1 MYNAFL
7 DTLNNS
13 DMLTIDVNCTYDYS
27 YGAIE
32 FPEYVPEQQQLIMS
46 TIESSSITS
55 NSCVLSWGAVEGAYA
70 YDIYT
75 VDFHTTTENNNINI
89 QNLIPNSEYYIYV
102 KAISNNSEILDS
114 EYKYVVIKT
123 LEAGKLP
130 LNGIE
135 ASTISATY
143 VTLMLSTSVDFSYVD
158 KIKITVNNNEYQSIS
173 NNLDK
178 IITINN
184 LVANTNYTISIQL
197 ISNSIAYL
205 DSDSCS
211 INIKTA
217 AQDLIQL
224 NTPVVTCGPSD
235 KTVNIT
241 WNKIQNA
248 AKYEIVLDSK
258 QYITSSTSIVLNVN
272 PNTSYTVYVRAL
284 APDNSTVYL
293 HSAYCAV
300 SFRTLPTKLLM
311 SNISVKYR
319 TTNTITIAWTA
330 VNNTRRY
337 NITLNGSAYY
347 TTNLE
352 YTLTGLLPG
361 ASYTIYVCAISNSSS
376 YSDSTYKNITVT
388 TLTENEYN
396 GKLNTPVITCT
407 NRYIY
412 GLQFSWNPVANAV
425 SYEIRWDN
433 GTTVT
438 SQTTTTFKKEQLE
451 EGKYYKIY
459 VRAIAPDGYEHSDWG
474 IGGEYTY
481 LDPDTHSLGTY
492 RIKDSA
498 YEQTIS
504 SNGYTFFRLDKSK
517 CTLCGVCEGLALN
530 NCPQNLGNNIITYS
544 TSKKISFLTS
554 FEASQMCINCG
565 RCLELAQ
572 LYCPTR
578 AITSDSINT
587 TSETYSL
594 QRNITDDT
602 EQQNTEELIESDE
615 TTNALDIYSEEYIP
629 TTYAVRTAAQ
639 TATSEVYMI
648 LKNIEV
654 VLQKN
659 VHIPL
664 YINVGLGLNSE
675 NNTFVFERNFKLT
688 ENNVLINR
696 NINQVFYGNATNIDE
711 FVSQLL
717 EISNAQLKYKYSGNT
732 DVLMTNPIKLSYT
745 AINNKCNINF
755 IKDKNLTPI
764 TPLATPNVTITFEKD
779 LPSYREVQVR
789 FVWDAPKDAN
799 GTYFGLPHY
808 RYYAKGTTP
817 PDWDSDYD
825 VYIVKWPKYNTTYI
839 FEIYYQ
845 SLSENYTDSE
855 IATYEYRY
863 SSGCP
868 GNVSCPDKTF
878 TPSCPSQCTAV
889 CGCVTDFTGC
899 TELQSGFNPPICIA
913 H

>member
-1 MYNAFL
+1 MFNALL

-75 VDFHTTTENNNINI
+75 TDFHTTTENNNITI

-102 KAISNNSEILDS
+102 KAISNDSEILDS

-130 LNGIE
+130 LNSIE

-158 KIKITVNNNEYQSIS
+158 KIKITVNNNEYPSIS

-197 ISNSIAYL
+197 ISNSITYL
-205 DSDSCS
+205 DSDCCS
-211 INIKTA
+211 INIKTS
-217 AQDLIQL
+217 AQNLIQL
-224 NTPVVTCGPSD
+224 NTPVVTCSPSD

-248 AKYEIVLDSK
+248 KKYEIVLDSK
-258 QYITSSTSIVLNVN
+258 QYITSGTSIVLNVN

-284 APDNSTVYL
+284 APDNSAVYI
-293 HSAYCAV
+293 HSAYCIV
-300 SFRTLPTKLLM
+300 SFLTLPTKLLM
-311 SNISVKYR
+311 SNISIKYR
-319 TTNTITIAWTA
+319 TTNSITIAWTA

-337 NITLNGSAYY
+337 NIVLNGSTYY

-352 YTLTGLLPG
+352 YTLSDLTPG
-361 ASYTIYVCAISNSSS
+361 TSYTIYVCAISNSSS
-376 YSDSTYKNITVT
+376 YSDSAYKNIIVT
-388 TLTENEYN
+388 TLIENEYN
-396 GKLNTPVITCT
+396 GKLNTPVITCIK
-407 NRYIY
+407 RYINA
-412 GLQFSWNPVANAV
+412 LQFSWNSVANAI

-433 GTTVT
+433 ETTVT
-438 SQTTTTFKKEQLE
+438 SQTTTSFKKTGLT
-451 EGKYYKIY
+451 EGKYYNIH
-459 VRAIAPDGYEHSDWG
+459 VRALGPEGYEHSDWG
-474 IGGEYTY
+474 ICGEYTY
-481 LDPDTHSLGTY
+481 LDPTTHDLGTY
-492 RIKDSA
+492 NITNTYDTQIIK
-498 YEQTIS
+498 
-504 SNGYTFFRLDKSK
+504 SNGVTIFRLDKSK

-530 NCPQNLGNNIITYS
+530 NCPQNLGKNIITYS
-544 TSKKISFLTS
+544 PQKISFLMTD
-554 FEASQMCINCG
+554 EAQNFCINCG
-565 RCLELAQ
+565 RCLELAK
-572 LYCPTR
+572 LYCPAR

-594 QRNITDDT
+594 KRNITDDT
-602 EQQNTEELIESDE
+602 EQLNNEESIKSDE
-615 TTNALDIYSEEYIP
+615 IDNNLDVYSEEYIP
-629 TTYAVRTAAQ
+629 TTYSARTVAQ
-639 TATSEVYMI
+639 TETSQVYMI
-648 LKNIEV
+648 LKNVEIKLE
-654 VLQKN
+654 KN

-664 YINVGLGLNSE
+664 YVNLGLGLNSE
-675 NNTFVFERNFKLT
+675 NNTFAFERNFKLS
-688 ENNVLINR
+688 ENNVVVNR
-696 NINQVFYGNATNIDE
+696 DVNQVFYGNAANIDE

-717 EISNAQLKYKYSGNT
+717 GSSNAQLKYKYSGNT

-745 AINNKCNINF
+745 SINNVCNINF
-755 IKDKNLTPI
+755 IKDKNLTPVV
-764 TPLATPNVTITFEKD
+764 PLPQPALTVSFIKD
-779 LPSYREVQVR
+779 LPNFKEVQVQ
-789 FVWDAPKDAN
+789 FTWDMPTNPNNELIGLPHHRLYTKGSTPGSWTSDAN
-799 GTYFGLPHY
+799 GNYT
-808 RYYAKGTTP
+808 
-817 PDWDSDYD
+817 
-825 VYIVKWPKYNTTYI
+825 VKFLKYNTTYV
-839 FEIYYQ
+839 FEIYYK
-845 SLSENYTDSE
+845 SLSDNYTDSE
-855 IATYEYRY
+855 ITSYEYRY
-863 SSGCP
+863 STGCP
-868 GNVSCPDKTF
+868 GLATCTSLGAIT
-878 TPSCPSQCTAV
+878 CPSQCTAV

-899 TELQSGFNPPICIA
+899 TDLQSGFNPPICIA